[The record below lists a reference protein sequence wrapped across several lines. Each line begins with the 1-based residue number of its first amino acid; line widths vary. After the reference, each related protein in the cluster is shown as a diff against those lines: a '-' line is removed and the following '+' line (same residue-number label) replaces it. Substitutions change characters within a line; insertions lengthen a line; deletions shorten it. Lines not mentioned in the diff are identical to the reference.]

1 MAERTPSPPV
11 YYGGPPLSAAVSP
24 QAEGW
29 RARLSESIGNAGR
42 AADQTLSYYL
52 GPHATGAVRKLSDAV
67 QFLSPASDMID
78 ARDNYQ
84 GAIESARS
92 GDVPGAVAQTGY
104 GLLSN
109 IGLSEV
115 SKPVAAMASAV
126 SNRDVLAKLAERKA
140 ASARAPLTDNYRKPL
155 DTYAPSVWR
164 EMAPDEALAEFPGSS
179 VSVSHGPGGPP
190 ERFYADTPDLA
201 LGQGMNRGVRI
212 EYDPA
217 MLEGVV
223 NTAKPTWQQ
232 SWQSG
237 MAEYKATPKAGA
249 DLRRGVRSIQIE
261 KDAIPRGADGVLLR
275 RQIEALKNAGWEVSE
290 TKGRFELKRPSTK

>member
-1 MAERTPSPPV
+1 MASPPV
-11 YYGGPPLSAAVSP
+11 YRSDGTLADIVQGRRPVQGGRNFLDVLQGADEAVRYYGGPHVYGALGKLANAA
-24 QAEGW
+24 
-29 RARLSESIGNAGR
+29 
-42 AADQTLSYYL
+42 SY
-52 GPHATGAVRKLSDAV
+52 
-67 QFLSPASDMID
+67 FSPASDVID
-78 ARDNYQ
+78 AGQNYQ
-84 GAIESARS
+84 GAIESAQA
-92 GDVPGAVAQTGY
+92 GDVPGAVANAGY

-109 IGLSEV
+109 MGLSEL
-115 SKPVAAMASAV
+115 SKPVAAMAGAM
-126 SNRDVLAKLAERKA
+126 AGAMA
-140 ASARAPLTDNYRKPL
+140 ARQPLTDNYRKPL
-155 DTYAPSVWR
+155 DTYAQSVWR
-164 EMAPDEALAEFPGSS
+164 EMSPDDALAEFPGSR
-179 VSVSHGPGGPP
+179 VTMSHGPGGPP

-249 DLRRGVRSIQIE
+249 DLRQGVRGIQIE

-290 TKGRFELKRPSTK
+290 TKARFELKRPSTK